1 MSGHGRNKKLYKIGL
16 SMLIT
21 FVLVLV
27 IVFMPV
33 FGGKNGLDYLDNLY
47 NSISKASAYY
57 IPDLKEEGRAFK
69 GQEIRVTL
77 SLKDKGEAI
86 RAAHLFVTAGAEA
99 VADGSDLK
107 ITGDLGTI
115 LDAGLQDADDMFYNR
130 GDVLVKRYQGQNERV
145 TVYTWWA
152 SLKAMQ
158 KPLNRQKAFV
168 QAKFVKKVQGKAVEM
183 SYNYYK
189 IEPQSIGQRWG
200 IVFFSLLF
208 YVIYTMWYGYG
219 VMYLFEGTGYR
230 FEH

>member
-1 MSGHGRNKKLYKIGL
+1 MSGHDRNKKFYKIGL
-16 SMLIT
+16 SMLIA
-21 FVLVLV
+21 FVAVLI

-57 IPDLKEEGRAFK
+57 IPDLKEEGKAFK

-77 SLKDKGEAI
+77 RLKDKDEAV
-86 RAAHLFVTAGAEA
+86 RAAHLFVTAGVEA
-99 VADGSDLK
+99 AANGSDLK
-107 ITGDLGTI
+107 IAGDLGNI

-130 GDVLVKRYQGQNERV
+130 GNVLVKRYQGQNERL

-158 KPLNRQKAFV
+158 KSLNRQKAFV

-183 SYNYYK
+183 SYNYYG
-189 IEPQSIGQRWG
+189 IVPQGIGQRWG
-200 IVFFSLLF
+200 IVLFSLLF
-208 YVIYTMWYGYG
+208 YVLYTMWYGYG
-219 VMYLFEGTGYR
+219 VMYIFEGTGYR
-230 FEH
+230 LEH